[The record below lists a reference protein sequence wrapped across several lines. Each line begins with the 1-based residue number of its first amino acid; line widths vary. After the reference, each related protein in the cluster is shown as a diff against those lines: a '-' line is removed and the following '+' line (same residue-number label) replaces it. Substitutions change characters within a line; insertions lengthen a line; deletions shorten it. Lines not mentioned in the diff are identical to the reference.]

1 MTNFIELQYADD
13 LENYTDQVVF
23 LGDITQ
29 DNIFHPYNVNQ
40 INNLL
45 KIIERGTIQENILP
59 FLESVGYHIEAL
71 AELYNTCVVGD
82 DPDDFDDFDD
92 FEANNIGNT
101 ISAAAYDTS
110 AFIADMFYY
119 IECEQHMEMCSLT
132 EKFINYLGLQTF
144 TAGYSPWSR
153 VVTFKDHDQEFY
165 SDLYNGW
172 NFYNLIEVDQYG
184 DIIDI
189 VGGYYIQTD
198 QELRDAVKDCFGVD
212 SFKLVDNEPGS
223 NFSIEK
229 AETTTTYK

>member
-82 DPDDFDDFDD
+82 DPDDFENSEE
-92 FEANNIGNT
+92 FEDNNITNT
-101 ISAAAYDTS
+101 MEAIEYNCGEFLTDT
-110 AFIADMFYY
+110 FYY
-119 IECEQHMEMCSLT
+119 IECEQNNGINLT

-144 TAGYSPWSR
+144 TVGYSPWSR

-172 NFYNLIEVDQYG
+172 NFYDLIEVDQYG
-184 DIIDI
+184 NIIDI
-189 VGGYYIQTD
+189 IGGYYIQTD
-198 QELRDAVKDCFGVD
+198 QELRDAVKDCFGFD
-212 SFKLVDNEPGS
+212 NFKLIDNEAAQC
-223 NFSIEK
+223 FDIEK
-229 AETTTTYK
+229 AETITQYK

>member
-1 MTNFIELQYADD
+1 MTAAR
-13 LENYTDQVVF
+13 
-23 LGDITQ
+23 
-29 DNIFHPYNVNQ
+29 
-40 INNLL
+40 L
-45 KIIERGTIQENILP
+45 KKNILP
-59 FLESVGYHIEAL
+59 FFESVGYPIEAL
-71 AELYNTCVVGD
+71 AELYNTCIVGD

-119 IECEQHMEMCSLT
+119 IECEQHIEMCSLT
-132 EKFINYLGLQTF
+132 EKFLDYLGLQTF

-153 VVTFKDHDQEFY
+153 AVTFKDHDQEFY

-172 NFYNLIEVDQYG
+172 NFYDLIEVDQYG

-198 QELRDAVKDCFGVD
+198 QELRDAVRDCFGFD
-212 SFKLVDNEPGS
+212 NFKLIDNEAAAW
-223 NFSIEK
+223 FDIEK
-229 AETTTTYK
+229 AETIIHYK

>member
-1 MTNFIELQYADD
+1 MTNFIELQFADD
-13 LENYTDQVVF
+13 LENYTDQAIF

-45 KIIERGTIQENILP
+45 KIIDSGTIAENILP
-59 FLESVGYHIEAL
+59 FFESVGYPIEAL
-71 AELYNTCVVGD
+71 AELYNTCIVGD
-82 DPDDFDDFDD
+82 DPDDFENSEE
-92 FEANNIGNT
+92 FEDNNITNT
-101 ISAAAYDTS
+101 MDAIEYNCGEFLTDT
-110 AFIADMFYY
+110 FYY
-119 IECEQHMEMCSLT
+119 IECEQNNGIDLT

-144 TAGYSPWSR
+144 TVGYSPWSR

-172 NFYNLIEVDQYG
+172 NFYDLIEVDQHG
-184 DIIDI
+184 SIIDI

-198 QELRDAVKDCFGVD
+198 QELRDAVKDCFGLD
-212 SFKLVDNEPGS
+212 SFKLIDNEPAN

-229 AETTTTYK
+229 AETITTYK

>member
-1 MTNFIELQYADD
+1 MTNFIELQFADD
-13 LENYTDQVVF
+13 LENYTDQAVF

-45 KIIERGTIQENILP
+45 KIIERGTIQENTLP

-71 AELYNTCVVGD
+71 AELYNTCIVGD

-92 FEANNIGNT
+92 FEANNIDNT

-153 VVTFKDHDQEFY
+153 VVTFKEHDQEFY
-165 SDLYNGW
+165 NDLWNGW
-172 NFYNLIEVDQYG
+172 NFYDVAAVDEQGEV
-184 DIIDI
+184 IDAI
-189 VGGYYIQTD
+189 SWIYARTD
-198 QELRDAVKDCFGVD
+198 QELRDEVKVYFGFD
-212 SFKLVDNEPGS
+212 GFKLIANEAAQC
-223 NFSIEK
+223 FDIEK
-229 AETTTTYK
+229 AETIIHYK